1 MDSIF
6 GCRRAALAMAA
17 GISIGRSP
25 FLRVDTPRG
34 GQADESFQQQKDRI
48 TLEARA
54 KLAEQSGNSDHA
66 MLAAMFIAC
75 EGLPTGEGD
84 RMKYCEKL
92 SLSVTGTRYIYSL

>member
-1 MDSIF
+1 MGSIL

-66 MLAAMFIAC
+66 MLAAMFIAW

-92 SLSVTGTRYIYSL
+92 GLSVTGTR